1 MSPGFH
7 SVLLDS
13 YFPPLKK
20 VEYSTRHIFNSK
32 LHLLHL
38 LKAMGRL

>member
-7 SVLLDS
+7 SVLLH
-13 YFPPLKK
+13 YYIPPLNK

-32 LHLLHL
+32 FHHLDL
-38 LKAMGRL
+38 LKAMG